1 MKICR
6 RLGGYKY
13 SNMQEII
20 RIERKESEPKL
31 LFKAILKRHEKT
43 DYTGTGHDLTEE
55 GVNGAIE
62 SGKKWR
68 EDPFFSRESEVIS
81 FHTPEAR
88 TKGTSDFVL
97 SEAGIPSESRPISM
111 IGPTK
116 IFDVEAFEKHNV
128 EELDDN
134 PARIAEDFHTGDFH
148 KDHPEIIEPHLK
160 KKERL
165 YRAMEYFIRFI
176 LKNNSNKDSPVT
188 QVFAVSHFEI
198 ITHLVDDVFG
208 IENTG
213 YRSPSF
219 GEEVRITGF
228 QTDNQDKILLKVGF
242 RDLEKEVTFN
252 RKTRSIE

>member
-1 MKICR
+1 MEKR
-6 RLGGYKY
+6 TT
-13 SNMQEII
+13 II
-20 RIERKESEPKL
+20 ENKESEPKL

-43 DYTGTGHDLTEE
+43 EYTGIGHDLTDE
-55 GVNGAIE
+55 GVSGAKE
-62 SGKKWR
+62 SGKKLKG
-68 EDPFFSRESEVIS
+68 DGFFSKENQVIA
-81 FHTPEAR
+81 FHSPEAR

-97 SEAGIPSESRPISM
+97 GEAGISSESRPISM
-111 IGPTK
+111 LGPTE

-128 EELDDN
+128 EDLDDN

-148 KDHPEIIEPHLK
+148 RNNPEIIEPHLK

-165 YRAMEYFIRFI
+165 YRAMEYFIRYV
-176 LKNNSNKDSPVT
+176 LKNNTNPDSPVT

-219 GEEVRITGF
+219 GEEVRISGF
-228 QTDNQDKILLKVGF
+228 QTENPDKILLSVSF
-242 RDLEKEVTFN
+242 RDLEKEVIFN